1 MAGIKDRLIQ
11 FVLRGRDELS
21 PAAEQGAD
29 ALEALRREGERLG
42 TALDKARE
50 ARGLAA
56 SLAAA
61 GRAAEQARGSLVR
74 AEQRADDLR
83 KALDKDPESE
93 GLVVALREAERE
105 AARATRELN
114 RASAQL
120 GELEQAARAAG
131 IDTNN
136 LADEQ
141 RRLAQAVDD
150 GKQALAR
157 HTQQLREL
165 ERQEAA
171 AARGAAEHASR
182 LAAVREALD
191 GATRRVLA
199 FAGAFVG
206 VDAAIGMVGRLSGAI
221 RTGIVDMLKT
231 GDQIEGLE
239 TRITSLMGS
248 IDAGEKAIAWIKDF
262 TKTAPMTIAEVTDAF
277 ALLKGFG
284 LDPMDGS
291 LQALVDKNAQL
302 GGEMDRLQGI
312 VIALGQAW
320 GKEKLQAEEITQLVE
335 RGIPAWQLLSQ
346 ATGKT
351 VAQLQE
357 LSSEGRLGRDVIAA
371 LIAALIAELGKS
383 AEGQALSAMSR
394 LSGQL
399 SQLKNAA
406 QDFYDRIAQAGAL
419 DYVKGKLD
427 ELLATIRAMD
437 SDGRLDRLAKSLSTA
452 FIDGARRVEEF
463 GRKLLGT
470 DFKKLTDDSTKW
482 LNDFGAKLD
491 QTTTSVQ
498 LFVAPFRT
506 LFNGVTS
513 GLSLAGLAVTG
524 FADLVLRSLGQ
535 VADFVPDILGGDTL
549 RTQIAEARG
558 VLNGLTEGFAAQ
570 IEQDGKDIRAAWDV
584 TTRHAAESAAAQT
597 AAVKSKV
604 EQQRMLDQ
612 AYADELIAN
621 QKKAKDA
628 AVAAAAEGTAAIGSM
643 AEALKLIDAAS
654 ATAKLDGLRDAL
666 REAYQSGAISQQDYA
681 RASGVLNEKLRQLQR
696 GAGATAGEFAGLE
709 DKFAS
714 LESIMGQIGRAAN
727 EVDFSQIRTGLRKA
741 YGDGA
746 ISAEDFAKAQAA
758 LAERMDE
765 VKKAAVSTGRSV
777 EKASADM
784 ADASAET
791 EGSLRWI
798 GGAAEDA
805 GAGLDFFGSILS
817 QAREPLAGMSDA
829 ALKAFDALQGI
840 NNVDWGIDTGSL
852 EATRE
857 SLRGAQ
863 EQLAF
868 LKIELAKP
876 LPHTNAGIWAM
887 ETLIRSHELQVSY
900 LGQKKALQSLMEGY
914 EDGSI
919 SLEAFIRRAERAQRG
934 LSLLDSSDLSG
945 LKSALAAA
953 EQQMR
958 ALGDSSRNT
967 LDGLQSE
974 LAQLRGDQEEV
985 DRRAFANRRRDL
997 EAQRAEARAAGN
1009 GQAVADL
1016 SRALATLQEI
1026 EAETTNRRLRE
1037 QQQAQAQQQA
1047 AAPAPAT
1054 TEAQPATVIRLESP
1068 RGRRV
1073 DVQVP
1078 AGQQTQLLD
1087 ILADAGLR
1095 TL

>member
-61 GRAAEQARGSLVR
+61 GRAAEQARSGLQR

-136 LADEQ
+136 LAAEQ
-141 RRLAQAVDD
+141 RRLAQAADD
-150 GKQALAR
+150 GQQALAR

-165 ERQEAA
+165 ERQEVA

-206 VDAAIGMVGRLSGAI
+206 VDAAVSVVDRLAGAI

-231 GDQIEGLE
+231 GDQMEGLE

-371 LIAALIAELGKS
+371 LIAELGKS

-406 QDFYDRIAQAGAL
+406 QDFYDRIAKAGAL

-535 VADFVPDILGGDTL
+535 VADFVPDMLGGDKL

-584 TTRHAAESAAAQT
+584 TIRHAAESAAAQT

-791 EGSLRWI
+791 EGSLRRI

-868 LKIELAKP
+868 LKTELAKP

-919 SLEAFIRRAERAQRG
+919 SLERFIARAKRAQHG
-934 LSLLDSSDLSG
+934 LSLLDGSDLSS

-967 LDGLQSE
+967 LDSLQSE

-985 DRRAFANRRRDL
+985 DRRAFASRRREL
-997 EAQRAEARAAGN
+997 EAQRAEAQAAGN

-1016 SRALATLQEI
+1016 SRAIATLREI
-1026 EAETTNRRLRE
+1026 EAETANRRLRE
-1037 QQQAQAQQQA
+1037 QQQAQAQAQQQ
-1047 AAPAPAT
+1047 AAPAP

>member
-114 RASAQL
+114 RATTQL

-171 AARGAAEHASR
+171 AARGAAEHASH

-206 VDAAIGMVGRLSGAI
+206 VDAAVSVVDRLAGAI

-231 GDQIEGLE
+231 GDQMEGLE

-371 LIAALIAELGKS
+371 LIAELGKS

-419 DYVKGKLD
+419 DHVKGKLD

-535 VADFVPDILGGDTL
+535 VADFVPDMLGGDKL

-558 VLNGLTEGFAAQ
+558 ALNGLTEGFAAQ

-584 TTRHAAESAAAQT
+584 TTRHAAESAAEQT
-597 AAVKSKV
+597 AAVKSAR

-628 AVAAAAEGTAAIGSM
+628 AVAAATEGTAAIGNM
-643 AEALKLIDAAS
+643 AEALKLIDAS
-654 ATAKLDGLRDAL
+654 RTTAQLDGLRDAL

-741 YGDGA
+741 YSDGA

-765 VKKAAVSTGRSV
+765 VKKAAASTGRSV

-784 ADASAET
+784 ADASVET
-791 EGSLRWI
+791 EGSLRQI

-805 GAGLDFFGSILS
+805 GAGVDFFGGILS

-868 LKIELAKP
+868 LKTELAKP

-919 SLEAFIRRAERAQRG
+919 SLERFIAQAKRAQHG
-934 LSLLDSSDLSG
+934 LSLLDSSDLSS

-953 EQQMR
+953 EQQMQ

-967 LDGLQSE
+967 LDSLQSE

-985 DRRAFANRRRDL
+985 DRRAFASRRREL
-997 EAQRAEARAAGN
+997 EAQRAEAQAAGN

-1016 SRALATLQEI
+1016 SRAIATLREI
-1026 EAETTNRRLRE
+1026 EAETANRRLRE
-1037 QQQAQAQQQA
+1037 QQQAQAQAQTQQQA
-1047 AAPAPAT
+1047 APVP

>member
-42 TALDKARE
+42 SALDQAKA
-50 ARGLAA
+50 ARSLSN

-61 GRAAEQARGSLVR
+61 GRAADQARSGLER
-74 AEQRADDLR
+74 AEQRAAALR
-83 KALDKDPESE
+83 AALDKDPDSK
-93 GLVVALREAERE
+93 GLATALQEAERE

-114 RASAQL
+114 RATTQL
-120 GELEQAARAAG
+120 GDLEQAAKAAG
-131 IDTNN
+131 IDTDR

-141 RRLAQAVDD
+141 QRLAQAVGDSR
-150 GKQALAR
+150 QALDQ

-199 FAGAFVG
+199 FTGAFVG
-206 VDAAIGMVGRLSGAI
+206 VDAAVSVVDRLAGAI

-231 GDQIEGLE
+231 GDQMEGLE
-239 TRITSLMGS
+239 LRINSLMGS
-248 IDAGEKAIAWIKDF
+248 MESGEKAIAWIRDF

-371 LIAALIAELGKS
+371 LIAELGKS

-399 SQLKNAA
+399 SQLKNTA
-406 QDFYDRIAQAGAL
+406 QDFYDRIAKAGAL

-427 ELLATIRAMD
+427 ELLATIREMD

-452 FIDGARRVEEF
+452 FIDGARQVEEF

-470 DFKKLTDDSTKW
+470 DFKTLSDDSTKW

-506 LFNGVTS
+506 LFNGITS
-513 GLSLAGLAVTG
+513 GFLVAALAATSFG
-524 FADLVLRSLGQ
+524 DLLLGHLGR
-535 VADFVPDILGGDTL
+535 VANFVPDMLGGDKL
-549 RTQIAEARG
+549 RAGIAEARDA
-558 VLNGLTEGFAAQ
+558 LNGLTEGFAAQ
-570 IEQDGKDIRAAWDV
+570 IEQDGKDIAAAWEV
-584 TTRHAAESAAAQT
+584 ASRSVAGSAAEQT
-597 AAVKSKV
+597 AAVKSAR

-628 AVAAAAEGTAAIGSM
+628 AVAAAAEGTAAIGNM

-654 ATAKLDGLRDAL
+654 TTAQIDGLRDAL

-727 EVDFSQIRTGLRKA
+727 EVDFSQIRAGLRKA
-741 YGDGA
+741 YGDGT
-746 ISAEDFAKAQAA
+746 ISAEDFARAQTA
-758 LAERMDE
+758 LAERMDA
-765 VKKAAVSTGRSV
+765 VKKAAAATGRSV
-777 EKASADM
+777 KKASGEM

-791 EGSLRWI
+791 EGSLRRL

-805 GAGLDFFGSILS
+805 GAGVDFFGSILS

-840 NNVDWGIDTGSL
+840 NNTDWGIDTGNL
-852 EATRE
+852 EATE
-857 SLRGAQ
+857 ASLRGAQ

-868 LKIELAKP
+868 LKTELAKP

-934 LSLLDSSDLSG
+934 LSLLDSADLAS
-945 LKSALAAA
+945 LKIALESAR
-953 EQQMR
+953 QQMD

-967 LDGLQSE
+967 LDSLQSE
-974 LAQLRGDQEEV
+974 LAQLRGDQDEV
-985 DRRAFANRRRDL
+985 DRRAFANRRREL
-997 EAQRAEARAAGN
+997 EAQRAEAQAAGN
-1009 GQAVADL
+1009 GQAVEDL
-1016 SRALATLQEI
+1016 SRAIATLREI
-1026 EAETTNRRLRE
+1026 EAETANRRLRE
-1037 QQQAQAQQQA
+1037 QQQAQAQAQQQVA
-1047 AAPAPAT
+1047 EPAPT
-1054 TEAQPATVIRLESP
+1054 TTQPTTVIRLESP

>member
-114 RASAQL
+114 RATTQL
-120 GELEQAARAAG
+120 GDLEQAAKAAG
-131 IDTNN
+131 IDTDR

-141 RRLAQAVDD
+141 QRLAQAVGDSR
-150 GKQALAR
+150 QALDQ

-191 GATRRVLA
+191 GATRQVLA

-206 VDAAIGMVGRLSGAI
+206 IDAAIGLVNRGIGLL
-221 RTGIVDMLKT
+221 RTGIADMLKT
-231 GDQIEGLE
+231 GDQMEGLE
-239 TRITSLMGS
+239 LRINSLMGS
-248 IDAGEKAIAWIKDF
+248 MESGEKAIAWIKDF

-371 LIAALIAELGKS
+371 LIAELGKS

-419 DYVKGKLD
+419 DYVKGKFD
-427 ELLATIRAMD
+427 ELLTTIREMD
-437 SDGRLDRLAKSLSTA
+437 SDGRLDKLAKSLSTA

-470 DFKKLTDDSTKW
+470 DFKKLSDDSAKW
-482 LNDFGAKLD
+482 LNDFGTKLD

-506 LFNGVTS
+506 LFNGITS
-513 GLSLAGLAVTG
+513 GFSVAALAATSFGDLLLSH
-524 FADLVLRSLGQ
+524 LGR
-535 VADFVPDILGGDTL
+535 VANFVPDMLGGDKL
-549 RTQIAEARG
+549 RAGIAEARG
-558 VLNGLTEGFAAQ
+558 ALNGLTEGFAAQ

-597 AAVKSKV
+597 AAVKSKID
-604 EQQRMLDQ
+604 QQRMLDQ

-621 QKKAKDA
+621 QKKTKDA
-628 AVAAAAEGTAAIGSM
+628 AVAAAAEGTAAIGGM
-643 AEALKLIDAAS
+643 AEALKLIDAGS
-654 ATAKLDGLRDAL
+654 TTVQIDGLRDAL

-714 LESIMGQIGRAAN
+714 LESIMGQIARAAN

-741 YGDGA
+741 YSDGA

-758 LAERMDE
+758 LAERMNE
-765 VKKAAVSTGRSV
+765 VKKAAASTGRSF

-791 EGSLRWI
+791 EGSLRQI

-817 QAREPLAGMSDA
+817 QAREPLAGMTDA

-852 EATRE
+852 DATRE
-857 SLRGAQ
+857 SLRGAN

-868 LKIELAKP
+868 LKTELAKP

-919 SLEAFIRRAERAQRG
+919 SLESFIRRAERAQRG
-934 LSLLDSSDLSG
+934 LSLLDSSDLSS

-985 DRRAFANRRRDL
+985 DRRAFANRRREL
-997 EAQRAEARAAGN
+997 EAQRAEAQSAGN
-1009 GQAVADL
+1009 GQAVSDL
-1016 SRALATLQEI
+1016 NRAIATLQEI
-1026 EAETTNRRLRE
+1026 EAETANRRLRE
-1037 QQQAQAQQQA
+1037 QQQAQAQAQQQA
-1047 AAPAPAT
+1047 AEPAPAT

-1078 AGQQTQLLD
+1078 VGQQTQLLD

>member
-206 VDAAIGMVGRLSGAI
+206 VDAAVSVVDRLAGAI

-231 GDQIEGLE
+231 GDQMEGLE
-239 TRITSLMGS
+239 LRINSLMGS
-248 IDAGEKAIAWIKDF
+248 MESGEKAIAWIRDF

-291 LQALVDKNAQL
+291 LRALVDKNAQL

-357 LSSEGRLGRDVIAA
+357 LSSEGRLGRDV
-371 LIAALIAELGKS
+371 IAALIAELGKS

-452 FIDGARRVEEF
+452 FIDGARRVEAF
-463 GRKLLGT
+463 AKQLAGT
-470 DFKKLTDDSTKW
+470 DFKKLSDDSTKW

-513 GLSLAGLAVTG
+513 RLSLAGLAVTG

-535 VADFVPDILGGDTL
+535 VADFVPDMLGGDRL
-549 RTQIAEARG
+549 RAQIAEARG
-558 VLNGLTEGFAAQ
+558 MLDGLTEGFAAQ

-628 AVAAAAEGTAAIGSM
+628 AVVAAAEGTAAIGGM
-643 AEALKLIDAAS
+643 AEALRLIDAS
-654 ATAKLDGLRDAL
+654 STTAQIDGLRDSL
-666 REAYQSGAISQQDYA
+666 REAYQSGAIGQQDYA

-709 DKFAS
+709 DKFSS

-741 YGDGA
+741 YSDGA

-758 LAERMDE
+758 LAERLDE
-765 VKKAAVSTGRSV
+765 VKKAAASTGRSV
-777 EKASADM
+777 EKAFADM
-784 ADASAET
+784 ADASAEA
-791 EGSLRWI
+791 EGSLRQI

-840 NNVDWGIDTGSL
+840 NNTDWGIDTGNL
-852 EATRE
+852 EATE
-857 SLRGAQ
+857 ASLRGAQ

-868 LKIELAKP
+868 LKTELAKP

-934 LSLLDSSDLSG
+934 LSLLDSSDLSS

-985 DRRAFANRRRDL
+985 DRRAFANRRREL
-997 EAQRAEARAAGN
+997 EAQRAEAQSAGN
-1009 GQAVADL
+1009 GQAVSDL
-1016 SRALATLQEI
+1016 NRAIATLQEI
-1026 EAETTNRRLRE
+1026 EAETANRRLRE
-1037 QQQAQAQQQA
+1037 QQQAQAQAQQQ
-1047 AAPAPAT
+1047 AAPAPTT
-1054 TEAQPATVIRLESP
+1054 TEARPATVIRLESP

>member
-42 TALDKARE
+42 AALGKARE
-50 ARGLAA
+50 TRGLAA

-61 GRAAEQARGSLVR
+61 GRAAEQARSVLQR

-93 GLVVALREAERE
+93 GLAVALREAERE
-105 AARATRELN
+105 AARANRELN
-114 RASAQL
+114 RATAQL

-141 RRLAQAVDD
+141 RRLAQAADD
-150 GKQALAR
+150 GQQALAR

-165 ERQEAA
+165 EQQEAA

-182 LAAVREALD
+182 LAAVREALN

-206 VDAAIGMVGRLSGAI
+206 VDAAVSVVDRLAGAI
-221 RTGIVDMLKT
+221 RTGIVDMLKA
-231 GDQIEGLE
+231 GDSAEGLE
-239 TRITSLMGS
+239 QRMTSLMGS
-248 IDAGEKAIAWIKDF
+248 VEAGKEAVDWIGDF
-262 TKTAPMTIAEVTDAF
+262 AKRTPMAAAEVADAF
-277 ALLKGFG
+277 MLLKAYG
-284 LDPMDGS
+284 LDPMNGT
-291 LQALVDKNAQL
+291 LQALVDKNEQL
-302 GGEMDRLQGI
+302 GGGMDRLEGI
-312 VIALGQAW
+312 VMAVGQAW
-320 GKEKLQAEEITQLVE
+320 AKSKLQTEEILQLVE
-335 RGIPAWQLLSQ
+335 RGVPAWDML
-346 ATGKT
+346 ARITGKN
-351 VAQLQE
+351 AGQLEE
-357 LSSEGRLGRDVIAA
+357 LASAGKLGRDVIAA
-371 LIAALIAELGKS
+371 LVAELGKT
-383 AEGQALSAMSR
+383 AEGAAEAGMSR

-399 SQLKNAA
+399 SQLGDVA
-406 QDFYDRIAQAGAL
+406 QDFYNRIAKAGAL
-419 DYVKGKLD
+419 DYVKGKLK
-427 ELLATIRAMD
+427 ELLETIDGMD
-437 SDGRLDRLAKSLSTA
+437 KDGRLDRLAKSLSTA
-452 FIDGARRVEEF
+452 FIDGARRVEAF
-463 GRKLLGT
+463 AKQLAGT
-470 DFKKLTDDSTKW
+470 DFKKLSDDSTKW

-506 LFNGVTS
+506 LFNGLTA
-513 GLSLAGLAVTG
+513 GFSLVAGSLLKPLRMAMDALA
-524 FADLVLRSLGQ
+524 LVAKS
-535 VADFVPDILGGDTL
+535 VPDMLGGDKL
-549 RTQIAEARG
+549 RASVSSAQDLLNSLSADFAR
-558 VLNGLTEGFAAQ
+558 Q

-597 AAVKSKV
+597 AAVKSKID
-604 EQQRMLDQ
+604 QQRMLDQ

-628 AVAAAAEGTAAIGSM
+628 AVAAAAEGSAAIGNM
-643 AEALKLIDAAS
+643 AEALKLIDAS
-654 ATAKLDGLRDAL
+654 RTTAQIDGLRDAL
-666 REAYQSGAISQQDYA
+666 REAYQSGAIGQQDYA
-681 RASGVLNEKLRQLQR
+681 RASGVLSEKLRQLQR

-714 LESIMGQIGRAAN
+714 LESIMGQIGRVAN

-746 ISAEDFAKAQAA
+746 ISAEDFARAQAA

-765 VKKAAVSTGRSV
+765 VKKAAASTGRSV

-791 EGSLRWI
+791 EGSLRQI

-805 GAGLDFFGSILS
+805 GAGVDFFGSILS

-840 NNVDWGIDTGSL
+840 NNVDWGIDTGNL
-852 EATRE
+852 EATE
-857 SLRGAQ
+857 ASLRGAQ

-868 LKIELAKP
+868 LKTELAKP

-919 SLEAFIRRAERAQRG
+919 SLEAFIRRAERAQHG
-934 LSLLDSSDLSG
+934 LSLLDSSDLSS
-945 LKSALAAA
+945 LKSALESAR
-953 EQQMR
+953 QQMD

-967 LDGLQSE
+967 LDSLQSE

-985 DRRAFANRRRDL
+985 DRRAFASRRREL
-997 EAQRAEARAAGN
+997 EAQRAEATAAGN

-1016 SRALATLQEI
+1016 NRAIATLREI
-1026 EAETTNRRLRE
+1026 EAETANRRRRE
-1037 QQQAQAQQQA
+1037 QQQARAQAQQQ

-1054 TEAQPATVIRLESP
+1054 TEARPATVIRLESP